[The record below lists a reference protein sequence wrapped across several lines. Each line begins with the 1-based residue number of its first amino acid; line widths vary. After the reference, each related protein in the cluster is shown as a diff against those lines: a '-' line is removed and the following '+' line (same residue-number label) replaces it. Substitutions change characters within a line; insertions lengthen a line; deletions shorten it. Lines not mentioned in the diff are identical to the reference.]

1 MLIHFSKTSSACNK
15 SLKFAM
21 LNNPFVPQHLVGRQ
35 TELAKVSQI
44 LKDDGD
50 LLIAGVAGSGRRTLV
65 RWAADL
71 VGARVLTI
79 DCLRTTDGERF
90 LQLLA
95 ESLISVFSDQKELAM
110 IQNWIEMLPMVLE
123 KTANDKFQLV
133 WHRSPMEA
141 PTDLWGIFQALLSL
155 PQKIAESL
163 DCRVV
168 IVLQNF
174 THIRSWDRKG
184 LWEAY
189 LRQEIQR
196 QSRVSYALIATV
208 TEPWMQDLSL
218 HSVLLAP
225 LSDRDLTTWLE
236 PTMAAEGFLF
246 DRNTEA
252 LKLFTS
258 YVQGNFGDAIALIR
272 RIWLDCLAQMP
283 TKDSKTE
290 FLVQPH
296 HVHRSMLAFIEDLSP
311 TFESLIMLLPPSQV
325 RVLESLALD
334 PTVSPHRREY
344 IQKHQLSK
352 GGSLQGALESLEQ
365 KGLVYGAEYGYQIA
379 LPMLLFWLKQRL
391 S

>member
-1 MLIHFSKTSSACNK
+1 
-15 SLKFAM
+15 M

-65 RWAADL
+65 RWAAER

-95 ESLISVFSDQKELAM
+95 ESLIFVFSDQKELAM

-133 WHRSPMEA
+133 WHRSLMEA
-141 PTDLWGIFQALLSL
+141 PTDLWSIFQALLSL

-184 LWEAY
+184 QWEAY

-236 PTMAAEGFLF
+236 PTMAAEGFHF

-272 RIWLDCLAQMP
+272 RIWLDCLAQLP

-290 FLVQPH
+290 FLIQPH

>member
-1 MLIHFSKTSSACNK
+1 MV
-15 SLKFAM
+15 
-21 LNNPFVPQHLVGRQ
+21 NNPFVPQYLVGRQ

-50 LLIAGVAGSGRRTLV
+50 LLIAGVAGSGRQTLV
-65 RWAADL
+65 RWAAHQ

-95 ESLISVFSDQKELAM
+95 ESLMTVFTAPKELAT
-110 IQNWIEMLPMVLE
+110 IQTWIKDLPLILE
-123 KTANDKFQLV
+123 KAANKKFRLV
-133 WHRSPMEA
+133 WHRFPAAGILPQTE
-141 PTDLWGIFQALLSL
+141 LWEIFQALLSL
-155 PQKIAESL
+155 PQKIAEGL

-184 LWEAY
+184 TWEAY
-189 LRQEIQR
+189 LRQEIQQ

-218 HSVLLAP
+218 HTVVLAP
-225 LSDRDLTTWLE
+225 LSDRELSTWLE
-236 PTMAAEGFLF
+236 PTMAAEGLLF
-246 DRNTEA
+246 DANTPA
-252 LKLFTS
+252 LELFAS

-272 RIWLDCLAQMP
+272 RIWLDCQAQLH
-283 TKDSKTE
+283 TKASKTE
-290 FLVQPH
+290 FLIQPH
-296 HVHRSMLAFIEDLSP
+296 HVHRSMLALIEDLSS

-391 S
+391 A